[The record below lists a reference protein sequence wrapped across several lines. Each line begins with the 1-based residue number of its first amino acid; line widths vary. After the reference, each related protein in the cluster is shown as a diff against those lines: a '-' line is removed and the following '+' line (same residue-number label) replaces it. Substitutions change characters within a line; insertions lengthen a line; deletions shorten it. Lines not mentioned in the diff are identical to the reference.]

1 LTGAL
6 RGSKMAAAMFTG
18 LIEAIGEVLQAER
31 RGDRLRLGVDLGRAA
46 EGVKVGDSINLS
58 GACQTVAHV
67 EGRRAEFDTVAET
80 LARTTLDRWRRSTR
94 INIERSLRPGDR
106 LGGHFVA
113 GHVDNTGRVVE
124 SPGPSAAEGTER
136 AGPPE
141 AGWLRVEAPG
151 ELFPEIAPKGSIAV
165 DGVSLTVVEIAPP
178 VFSIALI
185 PTTLRETT
193 LGRLKPGDRVNLET
207 DLLAKYVR
215 RALGSQAG
223 AEPSDERLRE
233 ALERAGFLD

>member
-1 LTGAL
+1 
-6 RGSKMAAAMFTG
+6 MFTG

-31 RGDRLRLGVDLGRAA
+31 RGGRLRLSVDLGRAA
-46 EGVKVGDSINLS
+46 DGIKVGDSINLS

-67 EGRRAEFDTVAET
+67 EGRRAEFNAVAET
-80 LARTTLDRWRRSTR
+80 LARTTLDRWKRGTH

-113 GHVDNTGRVVE
+113 GHVDGTGRVVE
-124 SPGPSAAEGTER
+124 NAGR
-136 AGPPE
+136 AG
-141 AGWLRVEAPG
+141 GWWLRIEAPG

-165 DGVSLTVVEIAPP
+165 DGVSLTVVEVAPP

-185 PTTLRETT
+185 PTTLRETA
-193 LGRLKPGDRVNLET
+193 LGHLKPGDRVNLET

>member
-1 LTGAL
+1 
-6 RGSKMAAAMFTG
+6 MFTG
-18 LIEAIGEVLQAER
+18 LIEAVGEVLQAER
-31 RGDRLRLGVDLGRAA
+31 RGGRLRLGVDLGRAA

-67 EGRRAEFDTVAET
+67 EGRRAEFDAVAET
-80 LARTTLDRWRRSTR
+80 LARTTLDRWKRGTH

-113 GHVDNTGRVVE
+113 GHVDGTGRVVE
-124 SPGPSAAEGTER
+124 NAGR
-136 AGPPE
+136 AG
-141 AGWLRVEAPG
+141 GWWLRIEAPG

-193 LGRLKPGDRVNLET
+193 LGHLKPGDRVNLET